1 MICGIFCAA
10 ICRIPQMLSGSNK
23 PSRRPFVPVSG
34 TKIWVGRCLWP
45 TQKMAA
51 ASGLRTAQAARVERA
66 PRERLENIFSL
77 GRRTVF
83 HFLALGSVHI
93 AFITHDG
100 VGSNLAFL
108 NARLVESVNV

>member
-1 MICGIFCAA
+1 M
-10 ICRIPQMLSGSNK
+10 
-23 PSRRPFVPVSG
+23 PVSG

-45 TQKMAA
+45 TQKMAVA
-51 ASGLRTAQAARVERA
+51 NGTRTARTAANGIAHRASGSKWNCAA
-66 PRERLENIFSL
+66 RERLENIFSL